1 MTHTTSNHK
10 ESLLCLY
17 MLAAIWGC
25 CYPEEREFVTV
36 WEPTETN
43 YLKLADAADHG
54 AYSFQVEGLLVR
66 YAMHIYQTVDPV
78 LLPQVQEADAY
89 IWSILRADWKP
100 EMATQELWE
109 QFRSDLY
116 AAFYQDGKGFFAH
129 DLKFADLAIN
139 WLKSGSQVE
148 AGCCSGLARS

>member
-1 MTHTTSNHK
+1 MTDTTSNHK
-10 ESLLCLY
+10 ESLLCLH

-25 CYPEEREFVTV
+25 CCPEAREFVTV

-43 YLKLADAADHG
+43 QLRLADAADHG

-66 YAMHIYQTVDPV
+66 YAMHTYQAVDPA

-89 IWSILRADWKP
+89 TWSILRSDWNP
-100 EMATQELWE
+100 EMATQELWD
-109 QFRSDLY
+109 QLRTDLY
-116 AAFYQDGKGFFAH
+116 TAFCQDGQGFFAH

-139 WLKSGSQVE
+139 WLKTGAMVE
-148 AGCCSGLARS
+148 AGCCSSLTGS